1 MEKKYVLGREYG
13 MPSGED
19 TIKICLK
26 PLRKMTF
33 KQRPEGG
40 EEAK

>member
-1 MEKKYVLGREYG
+1 
-13 MPSGED
+13 MPSGEG

-26 PLRKMTF
+26 PLGKVTF